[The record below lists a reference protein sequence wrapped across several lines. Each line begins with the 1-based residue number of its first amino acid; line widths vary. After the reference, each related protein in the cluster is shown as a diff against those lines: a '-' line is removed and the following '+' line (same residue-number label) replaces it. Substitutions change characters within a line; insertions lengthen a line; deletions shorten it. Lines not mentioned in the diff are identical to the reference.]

1 MKHNNSIK
9 SLAISTFAFIML
21 FGFGMTAANA
31 QGRYD
36 GGYDQGRYGRD
47 DDQVRWN
54 KDRTRQFAYLLG
66 YHNAYSE
73 GRDLAERG
81 YHGNFK
87 DVQAVF
93 WPGWAIAMITATD
106 IAEVMKMVS
115 KTHKA
120 NAPDVMTVMMWNEF
134 LAAT

>member
-9 SLAISTFAFIML
+9 GLAVSTFAFIML

-36 GGYDQGRYGRD
+36 GRYDQGRYGRD

-54 KDRTRQFAYLLG
+54 KERTRQFAYLLG

-81 YHGNFK
+81 NHGNFK
-87 DVQAVF
+87 DVQ
-93 WPGWAIAMITATD
+93 GYRNDT
-106 IAEVMKMVS
+106 
-115 KTHKA
+115 
-120 NAPDVMTVMMWNEF
+120 NGF
-134 LAAT
+134 LTWMGYRDDYRDRYRRGYEDGFKDAQSRRARRYDRD